1 MPWIVGRAFTPA
13 AGEVSGRQDGKI
25 APDFLPGDGKGPPGS
40 GLFGKAVRGGRER
53 PPYNV
58 RLTGSRHKTVNP
70 VHSRCP
76 VGAGRKGTGEEQKL
90 NDKQRPVRKNP
101 RLAGFD
107 YASRRFYFLT
117 VCTKNRRPCLCRV
130 TGTAQNP
137 AIHLLPDGQIVSQE
151 LQALPHRVQELVM
164 EQSVIMPDHL
174 HLLLSIGCY
183 GGQDPP
189 ALTRIVGNFKAGV
202 SRRCG
207 RQIWQASF
215 YDHVIRGPA
224 DLQEIMQYIANN
236 PRQWILDQDTDANPD
251 RV

>member
-1 MPWIVGRAFTPA
+1 
-13 AGEVSGRQDGKI
+13 
-25 APDFLPGDGKGPPGS
+25 
-40 GLFGKAVRGGRER
+40 
-53 PPYNV
+53 
-58 RLTGSRHKTVNP
+58 
-70 VHSRCP
+70 
-76 VGAGRKGTGEEQKL
+76 
-90 NDKQRPVRKNP
+90 
-101 RLAGFD
+101 
-107 YASRRFYFLT
+107 
-117 VCTKNRRPCLCRV
+117 
-130 TGTAQNP
+130 
-137 AIHLLPDGQIVSQE
+137 
-151 LQALPHRVQELVM
+151 M

-236 PRQWILDQDTDANPD
+236 PRHWILDQDTDANPD

>member
-1 MPWIVGRAFTPA
+1 M
-13 AGEVSGRQDGKI
+13 
-25 APDFLPGDGKGPPGS
+25 
-40 GLFGKAVRGGRER
+40 
-53 PPYNV
+53 
-58 RLTGSRHKTVNP
+58 
-70 VHSRCP
+70 
-76 VGAGRKGTGEEQKL
+76 

-117 VCTKNRRPCLCRV
+117 VCTKNRRPCLCRI

-137 AIHLLPDGQIVSQE
+137 AIHLLTDGQIVSQE
-151 LQALPHRVQELVM
+151 LQALPHRVPELVM

-174 HLLLSIGCY
+174 NLLLSIGCY